1 MIEQHTTAT
10 ITYLAHRYKWERE
23 NPADRGRWRERHA
36 AAWDTSTIG
45 RLTIAAVCYADDYR
59 KRYEGPDSNQY
70 PSILGSDYVL
80 GDAWYQ
86 IVDGI
91 QTLLNGDLGDL
102 DGGLCD
108 RLLVALLEGE
118 GFDVDTSVISTRCV
132 NRRDA

>member
-1 MIEQHTTAT
+1 MIESQHTTAT
-10 ITYLAHRYKWERE
+10 ITYLAHRHKWER
-23 NPADRGRWRERHA
+23 GSSITGWKERHA

-59 KRYEGPDSNQY
+59 KRYEGPDSDQY
-70 PSILGSDYVL
+70 PSLLGSDYVL

-86 IVDGI
+86 IIDGI

-108 RLLVALLEGE
+108 ALLVALLEGE
-118 GFDVDTSVISTRCV
+118 GFDVDNSVISTRCV
-132 NRRDA
+132 NRRGE